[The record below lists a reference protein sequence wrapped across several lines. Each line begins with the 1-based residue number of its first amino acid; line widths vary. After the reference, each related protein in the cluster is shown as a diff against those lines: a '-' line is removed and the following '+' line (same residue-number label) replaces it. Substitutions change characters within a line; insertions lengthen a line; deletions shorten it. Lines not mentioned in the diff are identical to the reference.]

1 MSKKVSLSLII
12 TLTLISIIIYALQY
26 NHKKESIQNINL
38 NNAKQ
43 QSKEIDKKFN
53 DFISKYDQKLYA
65 ITKNKE
71 FIKFITTNKNNPKE
85 LFLTLIKSL
94 PTVSQIRYIDKH
106 GDEIIRVDNE
116 NNKRFIVSKKNLQ
129 NKKNRYYFKEVSSL
143 NTIKMWYSK
152 IDLNMDHGKI
162 IEPIEPTL
170 RFALPIIVKNIKYGF
185 IIFNA
190 NVQSFLNSLVKSNI
204 YDINILDKDGEIIV
218 SDNKSLS
225 WSRYLHKTSIFK
237 NKMDIDAFY
246 TQKLSFL
253 NDDHLI
259 VKLKVKPS
267 YYEKQVSL
275 DTQHY
280 FAYFLFSIIS
290 IMFIGYILYIIN
302 HSKMMAL
309 EKDKINKIL
318 NTQRSQVILT
328 DGKEIKDCNKSFLD
342 FFGYENSDDFS
353 KEHDC
358 VCDFFEKDSTNTYLQ
373 KDMNGIVW
381 SEYLVKNQHKI
392 NKVKLRDTK
401 GQLHIFNIFAD
412 IYNITSRTTG
422 FIITFSDITELENA
436 NEKLALNILKEKDK
450 ANRDFLTG
458 LYNRRYFFDSG
469 EQLFKKAVR
478 NKENIAVAMLDI
490 DKFKNINDTYGHD
503 VGDVSLKEVARIL
516 NDNLRDYDLVARF
529 GGEEFCILLENIS
542 IQKTQQLFENI
553 RIAFENNIFEVNK
566 DKISYKV
573 SIGICYGIEKDL
585 NTMVKK
591 SDDGLYYCKN
601 NGRNQIAINK

>member
-26 NHKKESIQNINL
+26 NHKKESIQNIYL

-43 QSKEIDKKFN
+43 QSKDIDKKFN
-53 DFISKYDQKLYA
+53 DFIFKYNKKLHSV
-65 ITKNKE
+65 IENKN

-94 PTVSQIRYIDKH
+94 PTVSQIRYIDKN

-129 NKKNRYYFKEVSSL
+129 NKKNRYYFKEISSL

-152 IDLNMDHGKI
+152 IDLNMEHGKI

-190 NVQSFLNSLVKSNI
+190 NVQNFLNSLVKSNI

-218 SDNKSLS
+218 SGNKALS

-237 NKMDIDAFY
+237 NKMNIDDFY

-259 VKLKVKPS
+259 VKVKVKPS

-275 DTQHY
+275 DTQNY
-280 FAYFLFSIIS
+280 FVYFVFAIFSILLIA
-290 IMFIGYILYIIN
+290 YILYIIN
-302 HSKMMAL
+302 HSKMMDL
-309 EKDKINKIL
+309 EKDKLNKIL
-318 NTQRSQVILT
+318 NTQNSQVILT

-342 FFGYENSDDFS
+342 FFGYENSSDFS

-358 VCDFFEKDSTNTYLQ
+358 VCDFFEKDITNTYLQ
-373 KDMNGIVW
+373 KDMNGIIW

-392 NKVKLRDTK
+392 NKVKIRNTK

-412 IYNITSRTTG
+412 IYNITSSTTG

-458 LYNRRYFFDSG
+458 SYNRRYFFDSG

-503 VGDVSLKEVARIL
+503 VGDIAIKEVARIL

-585 NTMVKK
+585 DTMVKK
-591 SDDGLYYCKN
+591 SDEGLYYCKN